1 MERIP
6 RESLL
11 RLRGTV
17 TALNNEF
24 ETWRPHYQELAKYFL
39 PRRYIW
45 LSERMISTATESPSQ
60 GGVDPNE
67 ARNSKSRNS
76 SILDPTGTKALRT
89 LAAGLL
95 NGITSPTRP
104 WLRLR
109 SSTFTNPE
117 STPQSVKAYY
127 EESSRRMLTVLAE
140 TNFYNSLAILYLD
153 LSCFGTSAMIVY
165 EDFDD
170 IIRFYNSPMGEYRLA
185 QSERRTVNTFTRTFY
200 MKLHQLIG
208 QFGEENLDPRH
219 KPDIKKGGEALQ
231 KYVSVVHLI
240 EPNTPGRPESL
251 PSQFE
256 YREFYWELGR
266 TDGGLLGKAGYREK
280 PGAFPRWELTAND
293 VYGTSPCMDALP
305 DVIQLQHE
313 TLRKAQALDKLVN
326 PPIVA
331 ESFMANNKSSL
342 LPGSITF
349 APSSA
354 SFGAK
359 AVYTVNPP
367 LGEITRDIAAIQLRI
382 SEILHNDLFRMI
394 SQLETVRSATEIDA
408 RKEEKLVLLGAV
420 LERFENEALDPIIRR
435 VYNIMKRKELLP
447 QPPPEIADEEIQIQ
461 YVSILADAQRAV
473 GTVSTERFLQVV
485 GNLASIAPDVL
496 ASVNFDELIR
506 DYADR
511 LNVTAL
517 GVNDRET
524 AQAAR
529 EQNAELQN
537 TREAALV
544 GKDLTG
550 AAKNL
555 SETDLGGGE
564 SAIQR
569 LIGG

>member
-1 MERIP
+1 MPTIP
-6 RESLL
+6 REAVL

-17 TALNNEF
+17 LALDSEF
-24 ETWRPHYQELAKYFL
+24 EQWRPHYQELAKYFL
-39 PRRYIW
+39 PRRYVW
-45 LSERMISTATESPSQ
+45 LAEKMITASTETSSLALSTAQ
-60 GGVDPNE
+60 I
-67 ARNSKSRNS
+67 ARNQKARNS

-104 WLRLR
+104 WLKLR
-109 SSTFTNPE
+109 STTFTSPE
-117 STPQSVKAYY
+117 TTPQAVKAYY

-153 LSCFGTSAMIVY
+153 LSCFATASMLVY
-165 EDFDD
+165 EDFDE
-170 IIRFYNSPMGEYRLA
+170 IVRFYNSPMGEFRLA
-185 QSERRTVNTFTRTFY
+185 QDERRTVNTFTRTFY

-208 QFGEENLDPRH
+208 QFGEANLDPKHRA
-219 KPDIKKGGEALQ
+219 DIQEGGEALQ
-231 KYVSVVHLI
+231 KYVAVTHLI

-251 PSQFE
+251 PPSFAF
-256 YREFYWELGR
+256 REFYWEQNR
-266 TDGGLLGKAGYREK
+266 TDGGLLAHNGFREK
-280 PGAFPRWELTAND
+280 PGAWPRWELTGND
-293 VYGTSPCMDALP
+293 VYGVGPCMDALP

-326 PPIVA
+326 PPVVA
-331 ESFMANNKSSL
+331 ESFMQQNRSSL
-342 LPGSITF
+342 LPGSVTY

-354 SFGAK
+354 TFGAR
-359 AVYTVNPP
+359 AVYTVQPP
-367 LGEITRDIAAIQLRI
+367 LGEITRDISAIQLRI
-382 SEILHNDLFRMI
+382 GETLHNDLFRMI

-447 QPPPEIADEEIQIQ
+447 EPPPEIEDEDIQVQ

-485 GNLASIAPDVL
+485 GNLAAIAPDVL

-511 LNVTAL
+511 LNVPAL
-517 GVNDRET
+517 GINDRET
-524 AQAAR
+524 AQATRDQQQELTAAR
-529 EQNAELQN
+529 ESAN
-537 TREAALV
+537 V
-544 GKDLTG
+544 GKDLST
-550 AAKNL
+550 AAQNL
-555 SETDLGGGE
+555 SNTDLGGGQN
-564 SAIQR
+564 AIQR
-569 LIGG
+569 LLGV

>member
-1 MERIP
+1 MPKIP
-6 RESLL
+6 ATAHH
-11 RLRGTV
+11 RLRTTV
-17 TALNNEF
+17 VALDNEF

-39 PRRYIW
+39 PRRYVW
-45 LSERMISTATESPSQ
+45 LAEKMISASTEAQSTIVSE
-60 GGVDPNE
+60 PNR
-67 ARNSKSRNS
+67 ARNSKTRNQ

-109 SSTFTNPE
+109 SSTFSNPE
-117 STPQSVKAYY
+117 QTPQAVKAYY

-153 LSCFGTSAMIVY
+153 LSCFGTASMLAY
-165 EDFDD
+165 EDFDE
-170 IIRFYNSPMGEYRLA
+170 IVRFYNSPMGEYRLA
-185 QSERRTVNTFTRTFY
+185 QDERRTVTTFTRTFY
-200 MKLHQLIG
+200 MKLSQMIG

-219 KPDIKKGGEALQ
+219 REAIARGGDALQ
-231 KYVSVVHLI
+231 RYVAVSHLI

-251 PSQFE
+251 PPKFA
-256 YREFYWELGR
+256 YRELYWETAR
-266 TDGGLLGKAGYREK
+266 TDGGLLAHAGYREK

-293 VYGTSPCMDALP
+293 VYGTCPCMDALP

-331 ESFMANNKSSL
+331 ESFMQANKSSL
-342 LPGSITF
+342 LPGSITY

-359 AVYTVNPP
+359 PVFTVNPP

-382 SEILHNDLFRMI
+382 GETLHNDLFRMI

-435 VYNIMKRKELLP
+435 IFGIMKRKGLLP
-447 QPPPEIADEEIQIQ
+447 EPPPEIEDEDIQIQ

-473 GTVSTERFLQVV
+473 GTVSTERFFQVV
-485 GNLASIAPDVL
+485 GNLAGIAPDVL

-517 GVNDRET
+517 GINDRET
-524 AQAAR
+524 AQASR
-529 EQNAELQN
+529 EQQAELSQ

-544 GKDLTG
+544 GKELTG